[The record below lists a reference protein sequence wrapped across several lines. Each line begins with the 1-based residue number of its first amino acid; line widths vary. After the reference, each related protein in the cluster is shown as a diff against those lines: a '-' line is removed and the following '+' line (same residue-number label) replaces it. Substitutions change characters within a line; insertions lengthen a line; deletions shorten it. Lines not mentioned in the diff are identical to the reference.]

1 MLLDSD
7 RNRLLHM
14 VEAARQGVVFVEGR
28 ERAELDTDTQL
39 RFALLRAL
47 EIVGE
52 AASRITPET
61 RTAYPEIPWQR
72 IVGAR
77 NRLVHAY
84 FDVDLDIVWATA
96 TKALPPLVEMLERM
110 LGGDSVGE

>member
-1 MLLDSD
+1 
-7 RNRLLHM
+7 M
-14 VEAARQGVVFVEGR
+14 VEAARQCLVFVEGR
-28 ERAELDTDTQL
+28 ERVELDTDIQL

-52 AASRITPET
+52 AASRVTPET
-61 RTAYPEIPWQR
+61 RAAHPEIPWQP

-84 FDVDLDIVWATA
+84 FDIDLDIVWATA
-96 TKALPPLVEMLERM
+96 TKALPALVEMLERL
-110 LGGDSVGE
+110 LGEDSGRE